1 MNNTLSKLQ
10 NPNEQTV
17 VAQTAYNAPNGNQF
31 FGSVSAVNSTAIF
44 VNGVNGQQQIQ
55 LSTDYC
61 NLFII
66 KDEAFAGQTGS
77 FLVPRERA
85 QHFIKLSDAAKA
97 DILTFSSLF
106 MDTNKGYRRC
116 AIASQQFFYG
126 LVTHFHEQGKC
137 YKVFFQK
144 LSVQPLLQSQLN
156 ENAVRLGINT
166 NDGRDVLD
174 ETAWLIK
181 QMDLRRAL
189 MSVGIYL

>member
-85 QHFIKLSDAAKA
+85 QHFVKLSDASKA
-97 DILTFSSLF
+97 DILTFPSLF

-116 AIASQQFFYG
+116 ANASQQFFTV
-126 LVTHFHEQGKC
+126 LSRTFMSKESAIKC
-137 YKVFFQK
+137 FFK
-144 LSVQPLLQSQLN
+144 NYQSSLYSK
-156 ENAVRLGINT
+156 A
-166 NDGRDVLD
+166 
-174 ETAWLIK
+174 
-181 QMDLRRAL
+181 
-189 MSVGIYL
+189 S

>member
-1 MNNTLSKLQ
+1 MNNTLSKLH

-77 FLVPRERA
+77 FLVPRDRA
-85 QHFIKLSDAAKA
+85 QHFIKLSDTAKA
-97 DILTFSSLF
+97 DILTFPSLF

-116 AIASQQFFYG
+116 ANASQQFFYG
-126 LVTHFHEQGKC
+126 LVTNFHEQGKC

>member
-66 KDEAFAGQTGS
+66 RMRLCGANR
-77 FLVPRERA
+77 LVSYARERRS
-85 QHFIKLSDAAKA
+85 IS
-97 DILTFSSLF
+97 
-106 MDTNKGYRRC
+106 
-116 AIASQQFFYG
+116 
-126 LVTHFHEQGKC
+126 
-137 YKVFFQK
+137 
-144 LSVQPLLQSQLN
+144 
-156 ENAVRLGINT
+156 
-166 NDGRDVLD
+166 
-174 ETAWLIK
+174 
-181 QMDLRRAL
+181 
-189 MSVGIYL
+189 

>member
-97 DILTFSSLF
+97 DILTFPSLF

-116 AIASQQFFYG
+116 AF
-126 LVTHFHEQGKC
+126 
-137 YKVFFQK
+137 
-144 LSVQPLLQSQLN
+144 
-156 ENAVRLGINT
+156 
-166 NDGRDVLD
+166 
-174 ETAWLIK
+174 
-181 QMDLRRAL
+181 
-189 MSVGIYL
+189 

>member
-1 MNNTLSKLQ
+1 MNNTLSKLH

-31 FGSVSAVNSTAIF
+31 FGSVSSVNSTAIF

-77 FLVPRERA
+77 FLIPRERA

-97 DILTFSSLF
+97 EIVTFPSLF
-106 MDTNKGYRRC
+106 MDTNKCYSRC
-116 AIASQQFFYG
+116 ANASQQFFYG
-126 LVTHFHEQGKC
+126 LVTHCHEQGKF
-137 YKVFFQK
+137 Y
-144 LSVQPLLQSQLN
+144 
-156 ENAVRLGINT
+156 
-166 NDGRDVLD
+166 
-174 ETAWLIK
+174 
-181 QMDLRRAL
+181 
-189 MSVGIYL
+189 

>member
-85 QHFIKLSDAAKA
+85 QHFIKLSDTAKA
-97 DILTFSSLF
+97 DILTFPSLF

-116 AIASQQFFYG
+116 ANASQQF
-126 LVTHFHEQGKC
+126 LRSCPNFHEQGSAIKC
-137 YKVFFQK
+137 FSKTISPAFIAK
-144 LSVQPLLQSQLN
+144 P
-156 ENAVRLGINT
+156 A
-166 NDGRDVLD
+166 
-174 ETAWLIK
+174 K
-181 QMDLRRAL
+181 
-189 MSVGIYL
+189 

>member
-1 MNNTLSKLQ
+1 MNNALSKLQ

-31 FGSVSAVNSTAIF
+31 FGTVGAVNSTAIF
-44 VNGVNGQQQIQ
+44 VNGASGQQQIQ
-55 LSTDYC
+55 LSTAYC

-66 KDEAFAGQTGS
+66 RDEAFVGQTGS
-77 FLVPRERA
+77 FLIPRERA
-85 QHFIKLSDAAKA
+85 QHFIKLGDAAKA
-97 DILTFSSLF
+97 EIVTFPSLF

-116 AIASQQFFYG
+116 ANASQQYFYG
-126 LVTHFHEQGKC
+126 LVTNFHEQGKC